1 VPLSLKH
8 WLLRQLNA
16 RDSLDGV
23 AVTVKVAVTEFGTKT
38 VARELRSLA
47 DYLERNGNI
56 PGWNFPAAQSTRLR
70 SRTRAS
76 SKLLQ
81 AS

>member
-1 VPLSLKH
+1 MPLSLKH

-38 VARELRSLA
+38 VARELRRLA
-47 DYLERNGNI
+47 DNLERNGNI
-56 PGWNFPAAQSTRLR
+56 PGWNFPAVHSTHLR